1 MTDIVLRKKNESY
14 LRIECEA
21 SIAAE
26 LAEKFT
32 FEVPNSK
39 FHPLVKARKWD
50 GRIRLFTYM
59 AKEIYV
65 GLASEI
71 EQFAKENDYSF
82 KRDYVVDGDSI
93 TREQVSEFMDS
104 LDFTLPEDGQVYDY
118 QKEGVYQVLSNDRML
133 LVSATSS
140 GKSLMIGA
148 LIRWHQKEGRR
159 TLIIVPSISLV
170 SQMYSDFDEYFS
182 HTGWTS
188 KENCHQITA
197 GIEKNT
203 DKDITISTWQS
214 LQEQGAKFFNE
225 YDFIVVDECHSA
237 KAKVISKMLESAT
250 DVKYRMGCTG
260 SLDKTLTHEMVLKGL
275 FGPIFVART
284 TRELIDNNQASAL
297 DIKGIILQYSDE
309 EKKALLPKKDKDGI
323 TIAKEKQY
331 IKEIDFLVN
340 HERRNKFI
348 ANLAVKQTKNTLVL
362 FNYIEHGKRILEL
375 INSKVAEGRKV
386 YFVDGDV
393 KGEVREEIRK
403 LVSQEEDSIIV
414 ASYKVYSTGVN
425 IRNLHNIV
433 FAHPSK
439 SVIRILQSIGR
450 GLRKS
455 KDKTHC
461 TLFDIGDDLSWK
473 SKKNYSLLH
482 MVERIKIYA
491 SEQFDYKLIKVDIHG

>member
-1 MTDIVLRKKNESY
+1 MTDIVLHKKNESY
-14 LRIECEA
+14 LKVECEA

-39 FHPLVKARKWD
+39 FHPLVRARKWD
-50 GRIRLFTYM
+50 GRIRLFSYM
-59 AKEIYV
+59 AKDIYV
-65 GLASEI
+65 GLASEV
-71 EQFAKENDYSF
+71 EQFAKENNYSF
-82 KRDYVVDGDSI
+82 KRNYEVNPDCV
-93 TREQVSEFMDS
+93 TREQISEFMDS
-104 LDFTLPEDGQVYDY
+104 LDFRLPGDGQVYDY
-118 QKEGVYQVLSNDRML
+118 QKEGVYQVISNERML
-133 LVSATSS
+133 LISATAS

-148 LIRWHQKEGRR
+148 LIRWYQSLGKR

-188 KENCHQITA
+188 KKNCHQITA
-197 GIEKNT
+197 GIEKDT

-214 LQEQGAKFFNE
+214 LQEQTGKFFNE
-225 YDFIVVDECHSA
+225 YDFIVVDECHGA

-250 DVKYRMGCTG
+250 NVRYRMGCTG

-275 FGPIFVART
+275 FGPIFKART
-284 TRELIDNNQASAL
+284 TRELIDNNQASDL
-297 DIKGIILQYSDE
+297 DIKGIILQYTDE
-309 EKKALLPKKDKDGI
+309 EKKSLSPNKDRD
-323 TIAKEKQY
+323 TTEKQY
-331 IKEIDFLVN
+331 NKEIDFLVN
-340 HERRNKFI
+340 HEKRNKFI
-348 ANLAVKQTKNTLVL
+348 ANLAVKQERNTLVL
-362 FNYIEHGKRILEL
+362 FNYIEHGKKILEL

-403 LVSQEEDSIIV
+403 LVSKEKDSIIV

-425 IRNLHNIV
+425 IPNLHNIV

-439 SVIRILQSIGR
+439 SVVRILQSIGR

-455 KDKTHC
+455 EDKTHC

-482 MVERIKIYA
+482 MVERIKIYT
-491 SEQFDYKLIKVDIHG
+491 SEQFDYKLIKVPLYG